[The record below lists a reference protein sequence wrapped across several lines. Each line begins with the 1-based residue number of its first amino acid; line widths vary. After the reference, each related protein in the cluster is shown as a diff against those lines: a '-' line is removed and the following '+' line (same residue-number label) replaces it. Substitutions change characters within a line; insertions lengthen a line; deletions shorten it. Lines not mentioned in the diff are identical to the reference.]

1 METAV
6 DLVGDATKFHKPGE
20 NYTSPGYVVTT
31 STMRLLKEHIAQ
43 TKGMVVTRFPPE
55 PNGILHIGHAKAI
68 NFNFG
73 YAKKLGG
80 ITYLRYDDTNP
91 EKEEE
96 EFFRAIK
103 EMVLW
108 LGFTPYKVTHASD
121 HFDQLY
127 KWAKKLIRLDQA
139 YVCHQRLEEIRGF
152 NPPPS
157 PWRDRPIEES
167 LQLFEDMKNG
177 KIDEGCATLRMKIT
191 LADGK
196 VDPVAYRI
204 KMRPHHRTGSTWCIY
219 PTYDYTHCLCDSIEN
234 ITHSLCTK
242 EFQSRR
248 PAYYWLC
255 NILDVYCP
263 VQWEYGRLNLNYNVV
278 SKRKIL
284 KLIQSGIVS
293 DWDDP
298 RLITLTALRRRGFPP
313 QAINNFC
320 ERIGVT
326 MSQTILDPSALEA
339 CVREYL
345 NEHAPR
351 VMAVLDPLRVVI
363 SNWNE
368 LYPNMTKGEVDIPD
382 FPALSDSKAHKAC
395 ISSEIYLDSS
405 DFQER
410 PEKGYRRLT
419 PDQPVGLRHAGLVLQ
434 VREVKKDQA
443 GKVVELITT
452 AKTVENGP
460 KPKAFIQ
467 WVSDPLH
474 CEVRLYDRLFT
485 VKDPDNAKD
494 GFLSVINP
502 SPLGWS
508 VVTNT
513 TEFTN
518 ESFRIPLSGHRL
530 STVGS
535 YCSPHDQ
542 VEKALRGKSPLA
554 YKAHGLTERE
564 S

>member
-1 METAV
+1 MSQTEETPSV
-6 DLVGDATKFHKPGE
+6 EPVGDASKFHKPGE
-20 NYTSPGYVVTT
+20 NYNSPGYVITK
-31 STMRLLKEHIAQ
+31 STKRLLREHLKR
-43 TKGMVVTRFPPE
+43 TGGKVVTRFPPE

-96 EFFRAIK
+96 EFFKAIK

-127 KWAKKLIRLDQA
+127 EWAVQLIKLNLA

-191 LADGK
+191 LGDGK

-204 KMRPHHRTGSTWCIY
+204 KMVPHHRTGSKWCIY
-219 PTYDYTHCLCDSIEN
+219 PTYDYTHCLCDSIED

-242 EFQSRR
+242 EFQARR

-255 NILDVYCP
+255 NALDLYCP

-284 KLIQSGIVS
+284 KLIESGIVAG
-293 DWDDP
+293 WDDP
-298 RLITLTALRRRGFPP
+298 RLFTLTALRRRGFPP
-313 QAINNFC
+313 EAINSFC

-326 MSQTILDPSALEA
+326 MSQTVLDPSTLEA
-339 CVREYL
+339 CVRDYL
-345 NEHAPR
+345 NDHAPR
-351 VMAVLDPLRVVI
+351 VMAVLDPLHVSI
-363 SNWNE
+363 TNWSE
-368 LYPNMTKGEVDIPD
+368 LYPNQMSVELDVPD
-382 FPALSDSKAHKAC
+382 FPSDPESKTHKATLSPEVF
-395 ISSEIYLDSS
+395 IDST
-405 DFQER
+405 DFQEV
-410 PEKGYRRLT
+410 PDKGYRRLT
-419 PDQPVGLRHAGLVLQ
+419 PSQSVGLRHAGLVLEATGIMK
-434 VREVKKDQA
+434 VSIVFLYILTHYLSLTISITRPLCRERSSQFTPGRPTVLIDDRHVMGDCNLCEPIWPPKTDWFPREFPRPPIFVFYVPTRK
-443 GKVVELITT
+443 GK
-452 AKTVENGP
+452 
-460 KPKAFIQ
+460 
-467 WVSDPLH
+467 
-474 CEVRLYDRLFT
+474 
-485 VKDPDNAKD
+485 
-494 GFLSVINP
+494 
-502 SPLGWS
+502 
-508 VVTNT
+508 
-513 TEFTN
+513 
-518 ESFRIPLSGHRL
+518 
-530 STVGS
+530 
-535 YCSPHDQ
+535 
-542 VEKALRGKSPLA
+542 
-554 YKAHGLTERE
+554 
-564 S
+564 